1 MTAEYD
7 EVAAEENRRRRVREY
22 GEGSGKE
29 GGGQRSQIK
38 TNDDQRYQMRE
49 EDNLSYYQ
57 LREREDQ
64 RAKEEATKRLY
75 EVAHAGEEEKIV
87 KKKKPEKKKKK
98 IIGTRFFDPKE
109 RRVVDTRRTFV
120 EDSSSEELDDY
131 FQETEETEKPT
142 TGAPRPKQRRKQRPK
157 PTEKIFYEEEKIGA
171 EKKNLRFEIPADEK
185 KKAGVAES
193 EEWGS
198 KMWSEI
204 KADQKFAWG
213 EKPGVG
219 DKLFSV
225 FVSLF
230 VLGWGVKGALFCVFY
245 ILTFCKLVFVLVH
258 FSTAKAS
265 VAAERRRKM
274 GLRRKKAQEQVTI

>member
-7 EVAAEENRRRRVREY
+7 EVAAEENRRKMREY

-38 TNDDQRYQMRE
+38 ANDDQRYRMRE

-64 RAKEEATKRLY
+64 RAKEEATRRLY

-87 KKKKPEKKKKK
+87 KKKPEKKKKK
-98 IIGTRFFDPKE
+98 IIGTKFFDPKE

-120 EDSSSEELDDY
+120 EDSSSEELNDY
-131 FQETEETEKPT
+131 FQEKETEKPT

-219 DKLFSV
+219 DKFFSV

-230 VLGWGVKGALFCVFY
+230 VLGWGVKGVVFCVFY
-245 ILTFCKLVFVLVH
+245 ILTFFKFVFVLFH
-258 FSTAKAS
+258 FSTVKAS

-274 GLRRKKAQEQVTI
+274 GLRRKKAQEEVTI

>member
-1 MTAEYD
+1 MKNRAVFRKNRNRKKISITGGISDHSCEMKRSTIRLILYRWRNLTAEYD
-7 EVAAEENRRRRVREY
+7 EVAAEEKRRRRVREY
-22 GEGSGKE
+22 EEGSGKE
-29 GGGQRSQIK
+29 RGGQKNQIK
-38 TNDDQRYQMRE
+38 ANDDPRYQMRE

-87 KKKKPEKKKKK
+87 KKKPEKKKKK

-131 FQETEETEKPT
+131 FQENESEKAT
-142 TGAPRPKQRRKQRPK
+142 TAAPRPKQRRKQRPK

-213 EKPGVG
+213 EKPGVETSSF
-219 DKLFSV
+219 LFL
-225 FVSLF
+225 FVSLCLAVLCF
-230 VLGWGVKGALFCVFY
+230 VLF
-245 ILTFCKLVFVLVH
+245 
-258 FSTAKAS
+258 
-265 VAAERRRKM
+265 
-274 GLRRKKAQEQVTI
+274 

>member
-7 EVAAEENRRRRVREY
+7 EVAAEEKRRRRVREY
-22 GEGSGKE
+22 GEGSDKE
-29 GGGQRSQIK
+29 GGGQRNQIK
-38 TNDDQRYQMRE
+38 ANDDPRYQMRE

-57 LREREDQ
+57 LRERDDQ

-75 EVAHAGEEEKIV
+75 EVAHAGEEENIV
-87 KKKKPEKKKKK
+87 KKKPEKKKKK

-131 FQETEETEKPT
+131 FQENETEKPT
-142 TGAPRPKQRRKQRPK
+142 TAAPRPKQRRKQRPK

-219 DKLFSV
+219 
-225 FVSLF
+225 
-230 VLGWGVKGALFCVFY
+230 GHIFCFFF
-245 ILTFCKLVFVLVH
+245 IF
-258 FSTAKAS
+258 
-265 VAAERRRKM
+265 
-274 GLRRKKAQEQVTI
+274 

>member
-7 EVAAEENRRRRVREY
+7 EVAAEEKRRRRVREY
-22 GEGSGKE
+22 GEGPGKE
-29 GGGQRSQIK
+29 GGGQRNQIK
-38 TNDDQRYQMRE
+38 GKDDQRYQMRE

-57 LREREDQ
+57 LRERDDQ

-75 EVAHAGEEEKIV
+75 EVAHAGEEENIV

-131 FQETEETEKPT
+131 FQENETEKPT

-213 EKPGVG
+213 EKPRVG
-219 DKLFSV
+219 DNFCFAIMVIFFLFACLFCFCLHEERSPGWETI
-225 FVSLF
+225 FLLFLFIFCLF
-230 VLGWGVKGALFCVFY
+230 VFAGRRRVGDNCFFDHHCVRLFC
-245 ILTFCKLVFVLVH
+245 C
-258 FSTAKAS
+258 
-265 VAAERRRKM
+265 
-274 GLRRKKAQEQVTI
+274 